1 MEKRQEQVL
10 KCLIREYIR
19 NAKPVSSQMLFEK
32 YHLSISPAT
41 IRWEMVE
48 LTENGYL
55 YQPYASAGRV
65 PTEKA
70 YRFFIEKFCEP
81 RLSPTLEQKI
91 EEIFQEKD
99 EREILRAVGK
109 LMSLASKN
117 ISILF
122 FEGELFWQ
130 GLSYLLSQPEF
141 NDPKQGLRV
150 VRTFE
155 ELYQSIYNNDDEI
168 KSEIKVYIGRE
179 NPFGED
185 DNLSLVVGGLEDGL
199 VGILGPTRMDYQKN
213 IALVKKVKEVLE
225 EIK

>member
-1 MEKRQEQVL
+1 MKKRQEKVL
-10 KCLIREYIR
+10 KYLIKEYVKS
-19 NAKPVSSQMLFEK
+19 AKPVSSQMLFEK
-32 YHLSISPAT
+32 YNLNISPAT

-81 RLSPTLEQKI
+81 RLSPTIEQKI
-91 EEIFQEKD
+91 EEIFQERN
-99 EREILRAVGK
+99 EREVLRALGR
-109 LMSLASKN
+109 LMSLVSKN

-122 FEGELFWQ
+122 FEGEVFWQ

-141 NDPKQGLRV
+141 DDQKESLRV
-150 VRTFE
+150 IRTFE
-155 ELYQSIYNNDDEI
+155 EIYQDIYKNDDLG
-168 KSEIKVYIGRE
+168 KEIKVYIGRE
-179 NPFGED
+179 NPFVKDE
-185 DNLSLVVGGLEDGL
+185 NLSLIIGGLEDGI

-213 IALVKKVKEVLE
+213 IALVEKAREILKE
-225 EIK
+225 I

>member
-1 MEKRQEQVL
+1 MEKRQEKVL
-10 KCLIREYIR
+10 KCLVKEYIKS
-19 NAKPVSSQMLFEK
+19 AKPVSSQMLFEK
-32 YHLSISPAT
+32 YHLGISPAT

-48 LTENGYL
+48 LTDSGYL

-91 EEIFQEKD
+91 EEVFQGRD
-99 EREILRAVGK
+99 EREILRALGR
-109 LMSLASKN
+109 LMSLVSRN

-122 FEGELFWQ
+122 FEGEVFWQ

-141 NDPKQGLRV
+141 DDPKESLRV
-150 VRTFE
+150 IKVFE
-155 ELYQSIYNNDDEI
+155 ELYQDIYKNDDKE
-168 KSEIKVYIGRE
+168 KEIKVYIGRE
-179 NPFGED
+179 NPFGKDE
-185 DNLSLVVGGLEDGL
+185 NLSLIMGGLEDGL

-213 IALVKKVKEVLE
+213 IALVEKVREILE
-225 EIK
+225 EL